1 MYDQSMRTGP
11 SYRRRASRVNRKTA
25 DRSGGSGNRRKE
37 QVLLTQLVIC
47 LVLFVTVFVGK
58 GVLPGR
64 LAQLRSDVLT
74 MISEDFD
81 FRAALAELGAS
92 LAGGDSVL
100 SNVGEF
106 CIEVFGTE
114 EADDSVQPAAF
125 QPPEPAAVLTAELN
139 FLSDQPD
146 PLTRTEHYSALGKLG
161 ITLKRGELI
170 EREENL
176 EPVQEEETSAYTGE
190 IMPAGKVYLV
200 SDYDGPELPGNYT
213 MDVLSLGGMETM
225 TPLMGHMN
233 SPYGYRTNPINGAK
247 GDFHG
252 GVDIGGQMGDPIMA
266 FASGTVEYIGQ
277 DNSYGI
283 YMQIDHGNGVK
294 SFYAHCSKLL
304 VKKGQSVSI
313 GDTVALVG
321 ATGAATGPHLH
332 LELKYEKM
340 HLNPAYYVEFLNDQ

>member
-25 DRSGGSGNRRKE
+25 DRSGGSGSRRKE

-125 QPPEPAAVLTAELN
+125 QPPEPA
-139 FLSDQPD
+139 
-146 PLTRTEHYSALGKLG
+146 
-161 ITLKRGELI
+161 
-170 EREENL
+170 
-176 EPVQEEETSAYTGE
+176 VQF
-190 IMPAGKVYLV
+190 
-200 SDYDGPELPGNYT
+200 
-213 MDVLSLGGMETM
+213 
-225 TPLMGHMN
+225 
-233 SPYGYRTNPINGAK
+233 RR
-247 GDFHG
+247 
-252 GVDIGGQMGDPIMA
+252 
-266 FASGTVEYIGQ
+266 
-277 DNSYGI
+277 
-283 YMQIDHGNGVK
+283 
-294 SFYAHCSKLL
+294 
-304 VKKGQSVSI
+304 
-313 GDTVALVG
+313 
-321 ATGAATGPHLH
+321 
-332 LELKYEKM
+332 
-340 HLNPAYYVEFLNDQ
+340 